1 MQVQASNKWLIALLL
16 MVLVSLVSTG
26 VLYLVEVLI
35 VIVVSISQS
44 VECFIWDGTDSLKKS
59 ALTNVSIESS
69 PSILDPSTLTWFDAC
84 FKVDQ
89 DFLCSFAK
97 LQPSAQLDG

>member
-1 MQVQASNKWLIALLL
+1 MQVQASNKWLIASLL

-44 VECFIWDGTDSLKKS
+44 VECFIWDGTDSLQKC

-69 PSILDPSTLTWFDAC
+69 PSILDPSTLTWFDAM
-84 FKVDQ
+84 Q
-89 DFLCSFAK
+89 ASK
-97 LQPSAQLDG
+97 LIKSSSVRLPSYNHLLS